1 MPGKIVVVEDE
12 PAIADAV
19 AARLRADGHQVLVAS
34 DGLEG
39 VALCRQERPD
49 LVVLDLML
57 PGLDG
62 YEVCRQVQAERP
74 VPVLVLCGLALVVD
88 VSALARLGLYIE
100 AYLARSRAAG
110 VLDRRP
116 IGACPAATG

>member
-12 PAIADAV
+12 PTIAAAV
-19 AARLRADGHQVLVAS
+19 AARLRADGHTVLVAG

-39 VALCRQERPD
+39 VAMCRRERPD

-62 YEVCRQVQAERP
+62 YEVCRQVQA
-74 VPVLVLCGLALVVD
+74 
-88 VSALARLGLYIE
+88 
-100 AYLARSRAAG
+100 RA
-110 VLDRRP
+110 P
-116 IGACPAATG
+116 S